1 MTQKN
6 IKKGLFLT
14 LPEPMMK
21 KLEEEKKKFVYES
34 VQEII
39 KEVLRE
45 KFFRQSK
52 ETGSKRG
59 RPKEK
64 LDVHKILSTP
74 IGKGRPS
81 EP

>member
-1 MTQKN
+1 MTQKK
-6 IKKGLFLT
+6 ITLA
-14 LPEPMMK
+14 LPEPMIK
-21 KLEEEKKKFVYES
+21 KLEEEKKKFAYES

-45 KFFRQSK
+45 KFFRQSR

-81 EP
+81 EPWI